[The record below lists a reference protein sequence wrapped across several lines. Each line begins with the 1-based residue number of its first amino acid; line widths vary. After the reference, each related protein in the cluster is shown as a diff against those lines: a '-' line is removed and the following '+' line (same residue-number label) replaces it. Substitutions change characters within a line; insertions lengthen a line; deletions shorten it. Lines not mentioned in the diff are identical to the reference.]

1 MGEEKR
7 SWFDYCTAVTE
18 VRQKYTHETMSESV
32 TECKCRSLQLITQRM
47 SKSRKL
53 TTHNPEVT
61 PSCVTQCHLWI
72 GKWVKKR
79 FSLLAHSSSSFI
91 LALEKHSCIN
101 WHIHTHTQRCTVCVH
116 LLIPALHT
124 CKKKQIHILAH
135 THTANTRANRYT
147 PCHWFC
153 VDAEYW
159 DETISSPFQS
169 LIPPQYPTTDCMHC
183 VCTGWTDALKEQK
196 RWTSWDFC
204 RIISSQ

>member
-1 MGEEKR
+1 MTYKKKREGQGTKQIAKGREWLKAVWKNYDKYHYWNLATMGEEKR

-101 WHIHTHTQRCTVCVH
+101 WHIHTHIDV
-116 LLIPALHT
+116 
-124 CKKKQIHILAH
+124 
-135 THTANTRANRYT
+135 
-147 PCHWFC
+147 
-153 VDAEYW
+153 
-159 DETISSPFQS
+159 
-169 LIPPQYPTTDCMHC
+169 QY
-183 VCTGWTDALKEQK
+183 VCTYWFLLFIHARKNK
-196 RWTSWDFC
+196 Y
-204 RIISSQ
+204 IY